1 MQNQKTSKAMKN
13 GIIFILKVDKT
24 PTSIGGE

>member
-1 MQNQKTSKAMKN
+1 MHPLYGEFGSQTPM
-13 GIIFILKVDKT
+13 FILKVDKT